1 MKAMPTDD
9 QTPSGSRGVDST
21 FDLNGRFLSDDMV
34 NGRLIAAARTLLGW
48 DQSELAQRASIR
60 RHTLAA
66 LEGDVRR
73 SQARV
78 REAVLDVLIGAG
90 IRFVKVSEAA
100 GVVYFS
106 DTPTSTMNLR
116 CSGLD
121 EPGATSQGR
130 GTD

>member
-1 MKAMPTDD
+1 MPTDD
-9 QTPSGSRGVDST
+9 KTPSGSHGSDIS

-48 DQSELAQRASIR
+48 DQSELARRAGIR

-90 IRFVKVSEAA
+90 IRFVKFSEAA
-100 GVVYFS
+100 GVVCFA
-106 DTPTSTMNLR
+106 DAPTSTMNPR
-116 CSGLD
+116 FR
-121 EPGATSQGR
+121 TY
-130 GTD
+130 

>member
-1 MKAMPTDD
+1 MATDD
-9 QTPSGSRGVDST
+9 KTPSGSHGSDIS
-21 FDLNGRFLSDDMV
+21 FDPHGRFLPEDMV

-48 DQSELAQRASIR
+48 DQSELARRAGIR

-78 REAVLDVLIGAG
+78 REAVLNVLDEAGVQFVDVNG
-90 IRFVKVSEAA
+90 KA

-106 DTPTSTMNLR
+106 EQP
-116 CSGLD
+116 
-121 EPGATSQGR
+121 
-130 GTD
+130 